1 MADIAPKKLARTI
14 GKLAFD
20 KKGFDIQLLDLRKC
34 SDVANYFV
42 IISGSVD
49 VHVKAITDNIVDGLK
64 KKDVRA
70 WHIEGYNNLQWV
82 LLDYV
87 TVVVHIFQ
95 PEIREYYSL
104 EKLWG
109 DAPGEK
115 LD

>member
-1 MADIAPKKLARTI
+1 LPGMTPKKLAKTI
-14 GKLAFD
+14 GKLAVE
-20 KKGFDIQLLDLRKC
+20 KKGFDVQLLDLRKC

-49 VHVKAITDNIVDGLK
+49 VHVKAITENIIDGLK
-64 KKDVRA
+64 EKNVKA

-95 PEIREYYSL
+95 PEIRGYYSL

-109 DAPGEK
+109 DAPIEK
-115 LD
+115 ID

>member
-1 MADIAPKKLARTI
+1 MQPKQLARTI
-14 GKLAFD
+14 GKLALE
-20 KKGFDIQLLDLRKC
+20 KNAFDIHLLDLKKS
-34 SDVANYFV
+34 SDVAKYFV

-49 VHVKAITDNIVDGLK
+49 VHVKSIADNIRVGLK
-64 KKDVRA
+64 EKGIGA
-70 WHIEGYNNLQWV
+70 WHIEGYKNLQWV

-87 TVVVHIFQ
+87 DVVVHVFQ

>member
-1 MADIAPKKLARTI
+1 MQPKQLARKI
-14 GKLAFD
+14 GKLALD
-20 KKGFDIQLLDLRKC
+20 KNAFNIVLLDLKKS
-34 SDVANYFV
+34 SDVAKYFV

-49 VHVKAITDNIVDGLK
+49 VHVKAIADNITEGLK
-64 KKDVRA
+64 EKGIKA
-70 WHIEGYNNLQWV
+70 WHVEGYKNLQWI

-87 TVVVHIFQ
+87 DVVVHIFQ

-109 DAPGEK
+109 DAPEEK

>member
-1 MADIAPKKLARTI
+1 MTPKKLAQTI
-14 GKLAFD
+14 GKLAVE
-20 KKGFDIQLLDLRKC
+20 KNGFDIQLLDLRKC

-42 IISGSVD
+42 IASGSVD
-49 VHVKAITDNIVDGLK
+49 VHVKAVADSIIDGLK
-64 KKDVRA
+64 EKNIKA
-70 WHIEGYNNLQWV
+70 WHVEGYNNLQWI

-109 DAPGEK
+109 DAPIEK
-115 LD
+115 ID

>member
-1 MADIAPKKLARTI
+1 MQPKQLARKI
-14 GKLAFD
+14 GKLALE
-20 KKGFDIQLLDLRKC
+20 KNAFDILLLDLRNS
-34 SDVANYFV
+34 SDVAKYFV

-49 VHVKAITDNIVDGLK
+49 VHVKSISDNIKAGLREEGI
-64 KKDVRA
+64 RA
-70 WHIEGYNNLQWV
+70 WHSEGYKNLQWV

-87 TVVVHIFQ
+87 DVVVHIFQ